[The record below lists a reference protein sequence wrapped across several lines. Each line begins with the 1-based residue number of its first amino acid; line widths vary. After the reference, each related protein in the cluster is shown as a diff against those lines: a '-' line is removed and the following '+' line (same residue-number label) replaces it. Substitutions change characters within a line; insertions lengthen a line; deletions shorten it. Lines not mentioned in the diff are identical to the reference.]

1 MDIHST
7 VLIILALSV
16 GFYMAWNIGAN
27 DVANAM
33 GTSVGSGALTLKA
46 AVIIAAVMEFSGAFL
61 VGPHVTETM
70 RAGIIDLKIFET
82 MENGPYVLAYGM
94 LAALLASGVWL
105 QLASYFGWPVST
117 THSIVGAIAG
127 FGLVVGG
134 VHAIN
139 WIGPNGIWGALTGES
154 SLLGIV
160 ASWIVSPV
168 LAGGISYLLFRIVLN
183 LIFYQPDP
191 LAAAKKITPIM
202 VFLVL
207 LTMTMMLHFKG
218 LKPFWKDQF
227 GLKPTDAVALA
238 YGIPFSLISSTVA
251 SLVARHMARNL
262 KHDPIKHQQL
272 KELYTA
278 RALSK
283 AIMHL
288 RRVRD
293 TTGEE
298 TKAQAVAALS
308 QAQTLLS
315 EVHTRTKDTSEH
327 HVFKDVERIFVYLQI
342 ISASFVAFAHG
353 ANDVSNA
360 IGPLSVILEVARTN
374 EIPVASIVPWWVLGL
389 GGLGIVIGLATW
401 GWRVIQTVGKRIT
414 ELTPSRGFC
423 AEFAAA
429 LTILIASLYKLP
441 VSTTHTLVGAVLGI
455 GLARGFGALNLNTV
469 RDIAASW
476 IITVPAGAG
485 LSILFYFCLMAFFRM
500 GVFG

>member
-1 MDIHST
+1 MDIHT
-7 VLIILALSV
+7 TALIILALGV
-16 GFYMAWNIGAN
+16 GLYMAWNIGAN

-46 AVIIAAVMEFSGAFL
+46 AVIIAAVMEFAGAFL

-70 RAGIIDLKIFET
+70 RSGIIDLKVFEA
-82 MENGPYVLAYGM
+82 MPNGPHILAYGM
-94 LAALLASGVWL
+94 LASLLASGVWL

-139 WIGPNGIWGALTGES
+139 WIGPNGIWGAFTGES

-160 ASWIVSPV
+160 ASWIVSPL
-168 LAGGISYLLFRIVLN
+168 LAGSISYLLFRLILN
-183 LIFYQPDP
+183 RVFYQPDP

-202 VFLVL
+202 VFMVL

-218 LKPFWKDQF
+218 LKPFWNDQF
-227 GLKPTDAVALA
+227 GLKPTDALAMA

-251 SLVARHMARNL
+251 ALIARRMANKL
-262 KHDPIKHQQL
+262 KHDPIKRQQL
-272 KELYTA
+272 RELYTA

-298 TKAQAVAALS
+298 TRAQAVAALS
-308 QAQTLLS
+308 QTQTLLS
-315 EVHTRTKDTSEH
+315 DVHTRTKDTSEK
-327 HVFKDVERIFVYLQI
+327 HVFQDVERIFVYLQI

-360 IGPLSVILEVARTN
+360 IGPLSVIIEVARSN
-374 EIPVASIVPWWVLGL
+374 AIPVESVVPWWVLGL
-389 GGLGIVIGLATW
+389 GALGIVVGLATW

-429 LTILIASLYKLP
+429 LTILIASVCKLP

-455 GLARGFGALNLNTV
+455 GLARGIGALNLNTI
-469 RDIAASW
+469 RDIGASW
-476 IITVPAGAG
+476 LITVPAGAG
-485 LSILFYFCLMAFFRM
+485 LSILFYFVLMAFFQM
-500 GVFG
+500 GWFH